1 MGGLLDRFTDIDAEE
16 WYVKSVDWAV
26 KNGVMNGY
34 KGTTSFGPNDVLTRE
49 QAAAVL
55 YNYLAEGA
63 AGYGGSGMP
72 DVSDDWYTKAVNW
85 AVANGI
91 MSGYDSGEFGVGD
104 ELTREQFCAI
114 IANAVGADLEGID
127 ESALDAFPDAG
138 GVSGWARRAVAW
150 AVESGVIHGAELGD
164 GSRALQAGRAIS
176 RSEMAAMMMNAD
188 SSGIL
193 GK

>member
-1 MGGLLDRFTDIDAEE
+1 M
-16 WYVKSVDWAV
+16 
-26 KNGVMNGY
+26 
-34 KGTTSFGPNDVLTRE
+34 
-49 QAAAVL
+49 
-55 YNYLAEGA
+55 
-63 AGYGGSGMP
+63 
-72 DVSDDWYTKAVNW
+72 
-85 AVANGI
+85 ANGI
-91 MSGYDSGEFGVGD
+91 MNGYDSGEFGVGD

-127 ESALDAFPDAG
+127 ESALDAFSDAG
-138 GVSGWARRAVAW
+138 GVSEWARRAVAW

-193 GK
+193 GKQ